1 MNAPRRRTA
10 LTVLALAAS
19 LTTGACMS
27 PEKGDPQA
35 DPCASMGDS
44 APGQVTSID
53 LVLIDRSGS
62 AEAKSNG
69 YVPAWGEG
77 LKALLPIESGADYHV
92 APFAGGRFVP
102 WPPHGKV
109 VPALTGT
116 TSHREPVISAVQHC
130 LGTTVDRALLPHGS
144 EPGSDILAAMAA
156 AGGRLGASPAK
167 AKRLYVATD
176 GRATSGCAK
185 PSSGHHLTEA
195 LMGRTVSACEKSEEL
210 PQNLA
215 DVSITFVGLGT
226 SSSSVAPVLPR
237 DGRMLADLWIPL
249 CHAMNA
255 KSCTAVAM
263 GLTRRVTP
271 TPAR

>member
-1 MNAPRRRTA
+1 MNTPKRRTA
-10 LTVLALAAS
+10 LAVLALAGS
-19 LTTGACMS
+19 LTTGACMT
-27 PEKGDPQA
+27 PEKADPQA

-44 APGQVTSID
+44 APDQVTSTD
-53 LVLIDRSGS
+53 LILIDRSGS

-77 LKALLPIESGADYHV
+77 MEALLPVESGADYRV
-92 APFAGGRFVP
+92 APFAGGRFVS
-102 WPPHGKV
+102 WPAHGKV

-116 TSHREPVISAVQHC
+116 ASHRAPVVSEVRHC

-144 EPGSDILAAMAA
+144 EPGSDILAAMAT
-156 AGGRLGASPAK
+156 AGGQLGVSPAK
-167 AKRLYVATD
+167 VRRLYVATD

-185 PSSGHHLTEA
+185 PSAGHHLTGA
-195 LMGRTVSACEKSEEL
+195 VMGQTVSACERSEEL
-210 PQNLA
+210 PQNLTG
-215 DVSITFVGLGT
+215 VSITFVGLGT

-249 CHAMNA
+249 CHAMHA
-255 KSCTAVAM
+255 AACEAVDM

-271 TPAR
+271 TPAH